1 MTLVSFP
8 ELTLLVPLSYS
19 SGRAS
24 KTIMV
29 FVIDAIWNELETVSV
44 SISIRSFHI
53 VRTNQ

>member
-53 VRTNQ
+53 VRANQ